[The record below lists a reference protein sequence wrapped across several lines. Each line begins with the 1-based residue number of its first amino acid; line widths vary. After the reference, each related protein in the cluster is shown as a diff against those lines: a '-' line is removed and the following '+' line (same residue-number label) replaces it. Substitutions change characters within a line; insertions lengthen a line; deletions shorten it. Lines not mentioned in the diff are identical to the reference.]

1 MVPQDLIAWESILA
15 QSFAPSSPAEAVA
28 PAGDAAAATGAEASE
43 ASGGAGQPSHTSSS
57 PPPPPPHP
65 GAHGVQAVRSRSAEL
80 DRLVGFKVSRAMAA
94 AVLDPLATA
103 EATLLQSKL
112 QPLKYQHFS
121 KRALYMARRVGSR
134 SWC

>member
-28 PAGDAAAATGAEASE
+28 PAGTQRRPQELKHQKHRGSRAAVAHLLL
-43 ASGGAGQPSHTSSS
+43 PLR
-57 PPPPPPHP
+57 PPHP